1 MPNRENKGIVT
12 DSMTKMMANPA
23 TDAKSMACHEK
34 FIMRSA
40 SWGTPGAICATAT
53 ITSVTSRPAA
63 MPSSAT
69 FDRDMGKARRNCCQ
83 LARSSSARMVM
94 VSEKGIITPTM
105 GAAT

>member
-23 TDAKSMACHEK
+23 TDAKSMVCHEK
-34 FIMRSA
+34 FPMRSA

-63 MPSSAT
+63 MPSSA
-69 FDRDMGKARRNCCQ
+69 N
-83 LARSSSARMVM
+83 SA
-94 VSEKGIITPTM
+94 KLT
-105 GAAT
+105 